1 MTFFQSA
8 IMGFI
13 QGITEFLPISSSGHI
28 DILKESFG
36 IDNRYLEF
44 DIILHLASLLAVFIY
59 FRQDIRKQLIKEN
72 FLSTKNLKFMRI
84 LVVAFLPVA
93 ISGPIF
99 DYYFSDILSS
109 YLVTIFGFLITG
121 LILISV
127 ESLKFFSMSSN
138 LGYRTS
144 LLIGLIQVIALIP
157 GFSRSG
163 LVISTAMFL
172 GVDKNIAAR
181 FSVFLGAITILG
193 SSLYLTLKSSA
204 GISLTLDFRLLIC
217 GGFFAFFSSILSIEI
232 LIRVVKNSKL
242 WVFGIYCIGIS
253 LVSLVFYF

>member
-84 LVVAFLPVA
+84 LIVAFLPVA

-99 DYYFSDILSS
+99 D
-109 YLVTIFGFLITG
+109 
-121 LILISV
+121 
-127 ESLKFFSMSSN
+127 
-138 LGYRTS
+138 
-144 LLIGLIQVIALIP
+144 
-157 GFSRSG
+157 
-163 LVISTAMFL
+163 
-172 GVDKNIAAR
+172 
-181 FSVFLGAITILG
+181 
-193 SSLYLTLKSSA
+193 
-204 GISLTLDFRLLIC
+204 
-217 GGFFAFFSSILSIEI
+217 
-232 LIRVVKNSKL
+232 
-242 WVFGIYCIGIS
+242 
-253 LVSLVFYF
+253 